1 MIYFPRIYQSAF
13 QFVPFYFR
21 WFFLPQ
27 FNFGFRFPS
36 SFRSPTPKHVK
47 WNIQFPNAHF
57 LCAFSSPPQE
67 LRCKEEELSRMQQ
80 QQKREQEK
88 LMKFAQELKTRE
100 IDIITRE
107 LKLIIEPP
115 TPLKRRLGVS
125 KLKVNTSSSSHI
137 RVDWLHMIV

>member
-1 MIYFPRIYQSAF
+1 M
-13 QFVPFYFR
+13 
-21 WFFLPQ
+21 
-27 FNFGFRFPS
+27 
-36 SFRSPTPKHVK
+36 
-47 WNIQFPNAHF
+47 
-57 LCAFSSPPQE
+57 
-67 LRCKEEELSRMQQ
+67 RCKEEELSRMQQ

-125 KLKVNTSSSSHI
+125 KLKVNNSHI
-137 RVDWLHMIV
+137 RLT